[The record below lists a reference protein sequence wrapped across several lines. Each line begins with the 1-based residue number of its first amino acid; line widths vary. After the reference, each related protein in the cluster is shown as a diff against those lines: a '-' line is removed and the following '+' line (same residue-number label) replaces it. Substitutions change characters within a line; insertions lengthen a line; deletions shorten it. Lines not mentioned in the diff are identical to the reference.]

1 MSSSEANLGTSKYF
15 AIEDV
20 YNNNDKIIG
29 TNDVI
34 QLSSTSFENSLF
46 SEKTYKKESITIRSK
61 NADEKITKRK
71 NW

>member
-61 NADEKITKRK
+61 DADEKITKRK